1 MKQKEITVRSTWG
14 AFTIVPMELLE
25 SDLSQSARLVF
36 VALMSHV
43 DHTREEQRVY
53 PSYEVIMKRSGIS
66 GRATISRAIDELEK
80 RGWLHRT
87 KRFSGSTIYTLTRP
101 VVQNVNDSSSETERM
116 EERTVVQ
123 NLNDSSSNS
132 EPQSFKNETLTR
144 INQPEPQNQNQ
155 EIPRRASRARVASG
169 NPVASSDSVSE
180 EQKPKRTKASASRA
194 TLSAEE
200 QARHKELFD
209 AVAQVC
215 VLDAKMNGGIIARTA
230 KQLRTGDAAAH
241 AKDVQAFLEWWK
253 TSDFRGRQGSPP
265 TPFQLTSSWRK
276 FRDGYADIPK
286 PTHNPQQQKTQITDM
301 LSMLG
306 GIYKEKTNGN

>member
-1 MKQKEITVRSTWG
+1 MGEINVRSTWG

-36 VALMSHV
+36 IALMSHV
-43 DHTREEQRVY
+43 DHTRDEQRVY
-53 PSYEVIMKRSGIS
+53 PGYEAIMKRSGIS

-101 VVQNVNDSSSETERM
+101 EVQNLNDSSSEIERM
-116 EERTVVQ
+116 NIAPEVQ
-123 NLNDSSSNS
+123 NLNDSSSNF
-132 EPQSFKNETLTR
+132 ERQKFKNETLTR
-144 INQPEPQNQNQ
+144 INQLDQENQNQ
-155 EIPRRASRARVASG
+155 KVPRRASRARVASE
-169 NPVASSDSVSE
+169 NPIASSDSVSE
-180 EQKPKRTKASASRA
+180 QQNPKRTKASSSRA
-194 TLSAEE
+194 TLSIEE
-200 QARHKELFD
+200 QARHRELFD
-209 AVAQVC
+209 AISQVC

-241 AKDVQAFLEWWK
+241 AADVHAFLEWWK

-265 TPFQLTSSWRK
+265 TPFQLLGSWKK
-276 FRDGYADIPK
+276 FRNGYADIPK
-286 PTHNPQQQKTQITDM
+286 QADNRQAKKAQITDM

-306 GIYKEKTNGN
+306 GIYKEKTNGNQ

>member
-1 MKQKEITVRSTWG
+1 MGEINVRSTWG

-36 VALMSHV
+36 IALMSHV

-53 PSYEVIMKRSGIS
+53 PGYEAIMKRSGIS

-101 VVQNVNDSSSETERM
+101 VVQNVNGSSSETERM
-116 EERTVVQ
+116 SDSPVVQ
-123 NLNDSSSNS
+123 ILNDSSSNS
-132 EPQSFKNETLTR
+132 ELHSFKNETLTR
-144 INQPEPQNQNQ
+144 INQLDQENQNQ
-155 EIPRRASRARVASG
+155 KVPRRAARARVASG

-180 EQKPKRTKASASRA
+180 EKPRRTKASASRA

-200 QARHKELFD
+200 QARHRELFD

-241 AKDVQAFLEWWK
+241 AADVHAFLEWWK

-265 TPFQLTSSWRK
+265 TPFQLTGSWKK

-286 PTHNPQQQKTQITDM
+286 STDNRQTKKPQITDM

>member
-14 AFTIVPMELLE
+14 TFTIVPLELLE

-36 VALMSHV
+36 IALMSHV
-43 DHTREEQRVY
+43 DHTRDEQRVY
-53 PSYEVIMKRSGIS
+53 PGYDAIMKRSGIT

-80 RGWLHRT
+80 RGWLQRT
-87 KRFSGSTIYTLTRP
+87 KRFGSSTVYTLTRP
-101 VVQNVNDSSSETERM
+101 VVQNLNDSSSDSERM
-116 EERTVVQ
+116 TDAPVVQ
-123 NLNDSSSNS
+123 NLNDSSSNF
-132 EPQSFKNETLTR
+132 ERKSFKNETLTR
-144 INQPEPQNQNQ
+144 IREPES
-155 EIPRRASRARVASG
+155 EELESEDLRRASRARASDPVPADDVA
-169 NPVASSDSVSE
+169 PE
-180 EQKPKRTKASASRA
+180 KKQKRTKASASRA

-200 QARHKELFD
+200 SARHGELFD
-209 AVAQVC
+209 AIAQAC

-241 AKDVQAFLEWWK
+241 AADVQAFLEWWK

-265 TPFQLTSSWRK
+265 TPFQLIASWKK

-286 PTHNPQQQKTQITDM
+286 SADNRQTKKPQITDM

>member
-14 AFTIVPMELLE
+14 TFTIVPLELLE

-36 VALMSHV
+36 IALMSHV
-43 DHTREEQRVY
+43 DHTRDEQRVY
-53 PSYEVIMKRSGIS
+53 PGYDAIMKRSGIT

-80 RGWLHRT
+80 RGWLQRT
-87 KRFSGSTIYTLTRP
+87 KRFGSSTVYTLTRP
-101 VVQNVNDSSSETERM
+101 VVQNLNDSSSDSERM
-116 EERTVVQ
+116 TDAPVVQ
-123 NLNDSSSNS
+123 NLNDSSSNF
-132 EPQSFKNETLTR
+132 ERQSFKNETLTR
-144 INQPEPQNQNQ
+144 IREL
-155 EIPRRASRARVASG
+155 ESEELESEDLRRASRARTSDPVPADDVA
-169 NPVASSDSVSE
+169 PE
-180 EQKPKRTKASASRA
+180 KKQKRTKASASRA

-200 QARHKELFD
+200 SARHGELFE
-209 AVAQVC
+209 AIAQVC

-241 AKDVQAFLEWWK
+241 AADVQAFLEWWK

-265 TPFQLTSSWRK
+265 TPFQLIASWKK

-286 PTHNPQQQKTQITDM
+286 SADNRQTKKPQITDM

>member
-1 MKQKEITVRSTWG
+1 MGEISVRSTWG

-36 VALMSHV
+36 IALMSHV
-43 DHTREEQRVY
+43 DHTRDEQRVY
-53 PSYEVIMKRSGIS
+53 PGYEAIMKRSGIS
-66 GRATISRAIDELEK
+66 GRATISRAIEELEK

-101 VVQNVNDSSSETERM
+101 VVQKLNDSSSEIERM
-116 EERTVVQ
+116 DSAPVVQ

-132 EPQSFKNETLTR
+132 ERHSFKNETLTR
-144 INQPEPQNQNQ
+144 INQLDQGNQNQ
-155 EIPRRASRARVASG
+155 KVPRRASRARVASE
-169 NPVASSDSVSE
+169 NPIASIDSVSE
-180 EQKPKRTKASASRA
+180 EQKPKRAKTSASRA
-194 TLSAEE
+194 ILSIEE
-200 QARHKELFD
+200 QARHRELFD
-209 AVAQVC
+209 AIAQVC

-241 AKDVQAFLEWWK
+241 AADVQAFLEWWK

-265 TPFQLTSSWRK
+265 TPFQLIASWKK

-286 PTHNPQQQKTQITDM
+286 SADNRQTKKPQITDM

>member
-1 MKQKEITVRSTWG
+1 MGEINVRSTWG
-14 AFTIVPMELLE
+14 SFTIVPMELLE

-36 VALMSHV
+36 IALISHV
-43 DHTREEQRVY
+43 DHTRDEQRVY
-53 PSYEVIMKRSGIS
+53 PGYEAIMKRSGIS

-80 RGWLHRT
+80 RGWLRRT

-101 VVQNVNDSSSETERM
+101 A
-116 EERTVVQ
+116 VQ
-123 NLNDSSSNS
+123 NLNDSSSEIERMGDSPVVQILNNSSSNS
-132 EPQSFKNETLTR
+132 ELHSFKNETLTR
-144 INQPEPQNQNQ
+144 INQLDQENQNQ
-155 EIPRRASRARVASG
+155 RVPRRASRARVASG

-180 EQKPKRTKASASRA
+180 EKPKRAKTSTSRA
-194 TLSAEE
+194 TLSTEE
-200 QARHKELFD
+200 QARHRELFD

-241 AKDVQAFLEWWK
+241 AADVHAFLEWWK

-265 TPFQLTSSWRK
+265 TPFQITGSWKK

-286 PTHNPQQQKTQITDM
+286 PADNRQTKKPQIADM
-301 LSMLG
+301 LTMLG
-306 GIYKEKTNGN
+306 GIYKEKNGN